1 MKIVKRVLPVLL
13 IALALAGCGL
23 IDQLKKGVARKA
35 SRITSVVATDT
46 VSKEFA
52 IVDIEYVF
60 TGTGIS
66 ADKVVFSREG
76 SDRQDTLNIVLVGTI
91 YTDLDTLSSN
101 TTYTY
106 KMWVIDGGEMKEYDE
121 VELTTLPAIEVT
133 SPDLA
138 VSGDLTVTW
147 KKISTQDKDYLKYKI
162 EIFQVKAEDL
172 TDIDGLIALMD
183 PLEPVVEVEL
193 AESDTEGEY
202 TFSAANYDLP
212 GGYAIKVST
221 TSFFGSLVDK
231 SSTIKAFV
239 WSE

>member
-1 MKIVKRVLPVLL
+1 MNVKKVLPILL
-13 IALALAGCGL
+13 IILTLAGCGL
-23 IDQLKKGVARKA
+23 VEQLQKGVARKA

-76 SDRQDTLNIVLVGTI
+76 SDRQDTLNIVLAGTI
-91 YTDLDTLSSN
+91 YTDVDTLSPN

-106 KMWVIDGGEMKEYDE
+106 KMWVIDNDKMKEYDE
-121 VELTTLPAIEVT
+121 VEVTTLPDIEVS

-138 VSGDLTVTW
+138 VSGDLTVAW
-147 KKISTQDKDYLKYKI
+147 KKILTEDKDYLKYKI
-162 EIFQVKAEDL
+162 ELFQVEAGDL
-172 TDIDGLIALMD
+172 TDIDALIALTN
-183 PLEPVVEVEL
+183 PVDEEEVEL

-202 TFSAANYDLP
+202 TFSAANYELP
-212 GGYAIKVST
+212 GGYVVKVST

-231 SSTIKAFV
+231 SSTIKAFA

>member
-1 MKIVKRVLPVLL
+1 MNVKKVLPILL
-13 IALALAGCGL
+13 IIMALAGCGL
-23 IDQLKKGVARKA
+23 FEQLQKGVARKA

-76 SDRQDTLNIVLVGTI
+76 SDREDTLDIVLAGTI
-91 YTDLDTLSSN
+91 YTDVDTLSPN

-106 KMWVIDGGEMKEYDE
+106 KMWVIDNDKMKEYDE
-121 VELTTLPAIEVT
+121 VEVTTLPDIEVS

-147 KKISTQDKDYLKYKI
+147 KKISTEDKDYLKYKI
-162 EIFQVKAEDL
+162 ELFQVEADDL
-172 TDIDGLIALMD
+172 TDIDALIALTNPID
-183 PLEPVVEVEL
+183 EEEVKL
-193 AESDTEGEY
+193 SESDTEGEY
-202 TFSAANYDLP
+202 TFSAANYELP
-212 GGYAIKVST
+212 GGYAVQVST
-221 TSFFGSLVDK
+221 TSLFGSLVDK

>member
-1 MKIVKRVLPVLL
+1 MNVKKVLPILL
-13 IALALAGCGL
+13 IILTLAGCGL
-23 IDQLKKGVARKA
+23 VEQLQKGVARKA

-76 SDRQDTLNIVLVGTI
+76 SDRQDTLNIVLAGTI
-91 YTDLDTLSSN
+91 YTDVDTLSPN

-106 KMWVIDGGEMKEYDE
+106 KMWVIDNDKMKEYDE
-121 VELTTLPAIEVT
+121 VEVTTLPDIEVS
-133 SPDLA
+133 SPDLV

-147 KKISTQDKDYLKYKI
+147 KKILTEDKDYLKYKI
-162 EIFQVKAEDL
+162 ELFQVEAGDL
-172 TDIDGLIALMD
+172 TDIDALIALTN
-183 PLEPVVEVEL
+183 PVDEEEVEL

-202 TFSAANYDLP
+202 TFSAANYELP
-212 GGYAIKVST
+212 GGYVVKVST

-231 SSTIKAFV
+231 SSTIKAFA

>member
-1 MKIVKRVLPVLL
+1 MNVKKVLPILL
-13 IALALAGCGL
+13 IILALAGCGL
-23 IDQLKKGVARKA
+23 VEQLQKGVARKA

-60 TGTGIS
+60 TGTGMS

-76 SDRQDTLNIVLVGTI
+76 SSREDTLDIVLAGTI
-91 YTDLDTLSSN
+91 YTDVDTLSPN

-106 KMWVIDGGEMKEYDE
+106 KMWVIDNDKMKEYDE
-121 VELTTLPAIEVT
+121 VEVTTLPDIEVS

-147 KKISTQDKDYLKYKI
+147 KKISTEDKDYLKYKI
-162 EIFQVKAEDL
+162 ELFQVEADDL
-172 TDIDGLIALMD
+172 TDIDALIAFTNPID
-183 PLEPVVEVEL
+183 EEEVEL

-202 TFSAANYDLP
+202 TFSAANHELP
-212 GGYAIKVST
+212 GGYAVKVST
-221 TSFFGSLVDK
+221 TSLFGSLVDK
-231 SSTIKAFV
+231 SSTIKAFA

>member
-1 MKIVKRVLPVLL
+1 MNIKRILPILF

-23 IDQLKKGVARKA
+23 VEQLQKGVARKA

-76 SDRQDTLNIVLVGTI
+76 SSREDTLNIVLAGTI
-91 YTDLDTLSSN
+91 YTDIDTLSPN

-106 KMWVIDGGEMKEYDE
+106 KMWVIDNDKMKEYDE
-121 VELTTLPAIEVT
+121 VEVTTLPDIEVS

-147 KKISTQDKDYLKYKI
+147 KKISTEDKDYLKYKI
-162 EIFQVKAEDL
+162 ELFQIEAGDL
-172 TDIDGLIALMD
+172 IDIDALIALTN
-183 PLEPVVEVEL
+183 PVDEEEVEL
-193 AESDTEGEY
+193 AESDTEGKY
-202 TFSAANYDLP
+202 TFSAANYELP
-212 GGYAIKVST
+212 GGYAVKVST

-231 SSTIKAFV
+231 SSTIKAFA

>member
-1 MKIVKRVLPVLL
+1 MNIKRILPILL
-13 IALALAGCGL
+13 IILTLTGCGL
-23 IDQLKKGVARKA
+23 VEQLQKGVARKA

-76 SDRQDTLNIVLVGTI
+76 SDRQDTLNIVLAGTI
-91 YTDLDTLSSN
+91 YTDVDTLSPN

-106 KMWVIDGGEMKEYDE
+106 KMWVIDNDKMKEYDE
-121 VELTTLPAIEVT
+121 VEVTTLPDIEVS

-147 KKISTQDKDYLKYKI
+147 KKISTEDKDYLKYKI
-162 EIFQVKAEDL
+162 ELFQVEADDL
-172 TDIDGLIALMD
+172 TDIDALIALTN
-183 PLEPVVEVEL
+183 PVDEEEVEL
-193 AESDTEGEY
+193 AESDTEGKY
-202 TFSAANYDLP
+202 TFSAANYELP
-212 GGYAIKVST
+212 GGYVVKVST

-231 SSTIKAFV
+231 SSTIKAFA